1 MGASAHPTCLTS
13 IATLAD
19 LIVRSIILG
28 KISMDA
34 LRNPFAPGAGTP
46 PPKLAGRDDILRRTE
61 ITLERVKA
69 GRPAKSFIVV
79 GLRGVGKTV
88 LLNEVYE
95 RASSLGY
102 EAVQIEARESTNLPQ
117 LLIPKLRQILLR
129 LDRLQQATEAG
140 KRALRVL
147 AAFANSVRATIG
159 DVEFGLS
166 IEPDIGSAD
175 SGDLEA
181 DLADL
186 FEEIGRAAKAKG
198 TAIAIIIDELQYLS
212 EAEMS
217 ALIMAVHRV
226 QQRQLP
232 VVMMGGGLPQILG
245 LAGRSKSYAER
256 LFDYP
261 RVGALEHDD
270 ARAALVEPIEGEEC
284 RIDHDAVEE
293 IVAKTSGYPYFLQ
306 TWGHY
311 SWNRA
316 ATEVISKLDVDAA
329 TADALRSLDESF
341 FQVRFDRLTNA
352 EKDYLFAMAELGAG
366 PHRSGD
372 IAGKLRRRVESVA
385 PTRNSLIKK
394 GMLFSPSHGDTAFT
408 VPMFDQYLKRVR
420 A

>member
-1 MGASAHPTCLTS
+1 MSLRLSLTS
-13 IATLAD
+13 IAILGD
-19 LIVRSIILG
+19 LIKSSISSG
-28 KISMDA
+28 KLSMDA

-95 RASSLGY
+95 RATSLGY

-129 LDRLQQATEAG
+129 LDRMQQATEAG

-147 AAFANSVRATIG
+147 AAFARSVRATIG

-166 IEPDIGSAD
+166 IEPDLGSAD

-212 EAEMS
+212 EGEMS
-217 ALIMAVHRV
+217 ALIMALHRV

-261 RVGALEHDD
+261 RVGALERDD
-270 ARAALVEPIEGEEC
+270 ARAAVVEPIEREAC
-284 RIDHDAVEE
+284 RIEGDAVDE

-316 ATEVISKLDVDAA
+316 ANEVISRVDVEAA
-329 TADALRSLDESF
+329 TAEALRSLDESF

-352 EKDYLFAMAELGAG
+352 EKDYLFAMAELGPG

-372 IAGKLRRRVESVA
+372 IAGKLKRKVESVA

>member
-1 MGASAHPTCLTS
+1 
-13 IATLAD
+13 
-19 LIVRSIILG
+19 
-28 KISMDA
+28 MDA

-46 PPKLAGRDDILRRTE
+46 PPKLAGRDEILQRTE
-61 ITLERVKA
+61 VTLERVKA

-102 EAVQIEARESTNLPQ
+102 EAVQIEAHESKNLPQ
-117 LLIPKLRQILLR
+117 LLIPKLRQIVLR

-147 AAFANSVRATIG
+147 AAFANSVKATIG
-159 DVEFGLS
+159 EVEFGLS
-166 IEPDIGSAD
+166 IEPDFGSAD

-217 ALIMAVHRV
+217 ALIMALHRV

-261 RVGALEHDD
+261 RVGALEYDD
-270 ARAALVEPIEGEEC
+270 ARAALVEPIESESC
-284 RIDHDAVEE
+284 AIHADAVEQ
-293 IVAKTSGYPYFLQ
+293 IIAKTSGYPYFLQ

-316 ATEVISKLDVDAA
+316 VNGAINKSDVDAA
-329 TADALRSLDESF
+329 TIDALRSLDESF

-352 EKDYLFAMAELGAG
+352 EKDYLFAMAELGPG

-372 IAGKLRRRVESVA
+372 IAGKLKRKVESVA

-420 A
+420 S

>member
-1 MGASAHPTCLTS
+1 
-13 IATLAD
+13 
-19 LIVRSIILG
+19 
-28 KISMDA
+28 MDA

-46 PPKLAGRDDILRRTE
+46 PPKLAGRDEILQRTE
-61 ITLERVKA
+61 VTLERVKA

-102 EAVQIEARESTNLPQ
+102 EAVQIEAHESKNLPQ
-117 LLIPKLRQILLR
+117 LLIPKLRQIVLR

-147 AAFANSVRATIG
+147 AAFANSVKATIG
-159 DVEFGLS
+159 EVEFGLS
-166 IEPDIGSAD
+166 IEPDFGSAD

-217 ALIMAVHRV
+217 ALIMALHRV

-261 RVGALEHDD
+261 RVGALEYDD
-270 ARAALVEPIEGEEC
+270 ARAALVEPIENESC
-284 RIDHDAVEE
+284 AIHADAVEQ
-293 IVAKTSGYPYFLQ
+293 IIAKTSGYPYFLQ

-311 SWNRA
+311 SWNKA
-316 ATEVISKLDVDAA
+316 
-329 TADALRSLDESF
+329 
-341 FQVRFDRLTNA
+341 
-352 EKDYLFAMAELGAG
+352 
-366 PHRSGD
+366 
-372 IAGKLRRRVESVA
+372 
-385 PTRNSLIKK
+385 
-394 GMLFSPSHGDTAFT
+394 
-408 VPMFDQYLKRVR
+408 VR
-420 A
+420 AG

>member
-1 MGASAHPTCLTS
+1 
-13 IATLAD
+13 
-19 LIVRSIILG
+19 
-28 KISMDA
+28 MDA

-46 PPKLAGRDDILRRTE
+46 PPKLAGRDDILQRTE

-95 RASSLGY
+95 RATSLGY

-140 KRALRVL
+140 KHALRVL
-147 AAFANSVRATIG
+147 AAFANSVKATIG

-166 IEPDIGSAD
+166 IEPDLGSAD

-198 TAIAIIIDELQYLS
+198 TAIAIIIDELQYLN

-217 ALIMAVHRV
+217 ALIMALHRV

-270 ARAALVEPIEGEEC
+270 ARAALVEPIVREEC
-284 RIDHDAVEE
+284 KIDRDAVDE

-316 ATEVISKLDVDAA
+316 AKDAITKLDVEAA
-329 TADALRSLDESF
+329 TDDALRSLDESF

-352 EKDYLFAMAELGAG
+352 EKDYLFAMAELGPG

-372 IAGKLRRRVESVA
+372 IAGKLKRKVESVA

>member
-1 MGASAHPTCLTS
+1 
-13 IATLAD
+13 
-19 LIVRSIILG
+19 
-28 KISMDA
+28 MDA

-46 PPKLAGRDDILRRTE
+46 PPKLAGRDDILERTE
-61 ITLERVKA
+61 VTLERVKS

-88 LLNEVYE
+88 LLNQVYE
-95 RASSLGY
+95 RADLLGY
-102 EAVQIEARESTNLPQ
+102 EAIQIEAHESKNLPQ
-117 LLIPKLRQILLR
+117 LLIPKLRQVLIR
-129 LDRLQQATEAG
+129 LDRMQQATEAG

-147 AAFANSVRATIG
+147 AAFANCVKATIG
-159 DVEFGLS
+159 EVEFGLS

-212 EAEMS
+212 EAAMS
-217 ALIMAVHRV
+217 ALIMALHRV

-232 VVMMGGGLPQILG
+232 IVMMGGGLPQILG

-261 RVGALEHDD
+261 RVGALENED
-270 ARAALVEPIEGEEC
+270 ARAALVEPIESE
-284 RIDHDAVEE
+284 RSAIQDSAVEE
-293 IVAKTSGYPYFLQ
+293 IIDKTEGYPYFLQ

-316 ATEVISKLDVDAA
+316 QGIEITKADVELATS
-329 TADALRSLDESF
+329 DALRSLDESF

-352 EKDYLFAMAELGAG
+352 EKDYLFAMAELGPG

-372 IAGKLRRRVESVA
+372 IAGKLKRKVESVA

-394 GMLFSPSHGDTAFT
+394 GMLFSPYHGDTAFT
-408 VPMFDQYLKRVR
+408 VPMFDKYLKRVSR
-420 A
+420 